1 MADYHAVLKRA
12 IDALPENTGAAR
24 RAVYQRARQA
34 IVNQLKSY
42 DPPLAPSAITT
53 EQLHLEEAIRKV
65 EADAA
70 RASLGLGP
78 APRPAAAAPQPSA
91 PAQPS
96 SPAPAQTSAPASA
109 PASAPSPASAPAPN
123 GAPAATPTRPEAEPV
138 PGYEGGRGAE
148 RQAEEKP
155 AAAPVAPPVVP
166 GAAERPVGNGGK
178 TAATKPP
185 AGESASERAGGHA
198 GGRERIEPTPPA
210 ADDIFDDEPETGPK
224 PARNG
229 NGGAAEAPEQG
240 TEPRGNGKSGN
251 GGPQNGGPENGRRG
265 RDAISDLDA
274 MTRGAQDPTAST
286 MPRYSDRDL
295 RPSRLPMIG
304 AAVVAIVVFIG
315 LVSVVYTQRD
325 SILAMFSGSD
335 TPQAS
340 DTASGTDEPASSEG
354 GKDTARLLND
364 DGSPAAPDARAVT
377 TTRVVPPAEDGVTVA
392 PQGGEP
398 ETSVDEPDAT
408 QAGEPDNSAAAT
420 APAAANS
427 DTQAPA
433 SASQATPV
441 AQRAIL
447 YEESADASSGGS
459 AEQGRVLWSTA
470 QETPAGG
477 SKSDTVIKAQI
488 TIPGRDVAVE
498 LTIRPNQDK
507 TLPASHLIE
516 LKFNLPKDFAGKGIS
531 SVPGLI
537 MKTTEEA
544 RGDALR
550 GASVRVA
557 DGFFWVALSSIPDE
571 RERNIA
577 LLRDRGWIDIPI
589 LYETGKR
596 AILTLEKGSPGDRV
610 VQTALDAWTKS

>member
-78 APRPAAAAPQPSA
+78 APRAAHTQAPFPTPRQPAAQPPAAQPESEPEAAPATGPGA
-91 PAQPS
+91 
-96 SPAPAQTSAPASA
+96 AQTQDARHQGEPQRPSGHAAPV
-109 PASAPSPASAPAPN
+109 
-123 GAPAATPTRPEAEPV
+123 AA
-138 PGYEGGRGAE
+138 
-148 RQAEEKP
+148 QEKP
-155 AAAPVAPPVVP
+155 AATDDGSKAGAKAASGTSAGP
-166 GAAERPVGNGGK
+166 G
-178 TAATKPP
+178 
-185 AGESASERAGGHA
+185 
-198 GGRERIEPTPPA
+198 ERIEPTPPA
-210 ADDIFDDEPETGPK
+210 SEDIFDDPDDD
-224 PARNG
+224 AVS
-229 NGGAAEAPEQG
+229 GAGVRLGSDHKDAKSEEAPEPARFEPLSGVRKDAVARERTAAPKGFSSSDTGRGDTAAIPAGAPQG
-240 TEPRGNGKSGN
+240 RTAVSDI
-251 GGPQNGGPENGRRG
+251 
-265 RDAISDLDA
+265 DAL
-274 MTRGAQDPTAST
+274 TRGADTPTAST
-286 MPRYSDRDL
+286 LPPFGERDL

-304 AAVVAIVVFIG
+304 LVVLVAVFFIG
-315 LVSVVYTQRD
+315 LASLIYNQRD
-325 SILAMFSGSD
+325 SILAMFEGSD
-335 TPQAS
+335 APQVAEGPQP
-340 DTASGTDEPASSEG
+340 ASGPASSDD
-354 GKDTARLLND
+354 GKDPARLLND

-377 TTRVVPPAEDGVTVA
+377 TTRVVPPSEEGVTVA

-398 ETSVDEPDAT
+398 ETGVPADDASSS
-408 QAGEPDNSAAAT
+408 DAAAVPT
-420 APAAANS
+420 PAPVPGP
-427 DTQAPA
+427 TQQPA

-447 YEESADASSGGS
+447 YEESADASTGGS

-470 QETPAGG
+470 EETPAGG
-477 SKSDTVIKAQI
+477 TKADTVIKAEI
-488 TIPGRDVAVE
+488 TIPGRDVSVE

-516 LKFNLPKDFAGKGIS
+516 LKFNLPPNFSGKGIS

-557 DGFFWVALSSIPDE
+557 DGFFWVALSSIDDE

-610 VQTALDAWTKS
+610 VQTALDAWAKS